1 MKTVRRPVAG
11 FCCAVVALTAATFIG
26 CESASKSRQSR
37 AESPDLLA
45 RKVAE
50 ARQVAVA
57 AAETASKAAKSRQ
70 RGDDADADR
79 FSHTAIEQYRRAIAL
94 SPDMPEVWN
103 NLGVELM
110 RVQDYLGASEA
121 FSMAMQLSPSDPRP
135 AENIALVYDRT
146 GWAEES
152 LRYYDIALER
162 SPNYLPALRGAI
174 KASHLLSEADENR
187 LDQVR
192 RALMIETDPKLREFF
207 EREQVR
213 ILGRLERNSRQR

>member
-1 MKTVRRPVAG
+1 MSNLRRPKSGLCLAALVLTS
-11 FCCAVVALTAATFIG
+11 AVFTG
-26 CESASKSRQSR
+26 CESTPKSRQNQVP
-37 AESPDLLA
+37 SPDMLA
-45 RKVAE
+45 RQVAE
-50 ARQVAVA
+50 ARQAALVASDTA
-57 AAETASKAAKSRQ
+57 RKAEQQRDKGKDAEAQRLSR
-70 RGDDADADR
+70 
-79 FSHTAIEQYRRAIAL
+79 TAIEQYRRAISL

-135 AENIALVYDRT
+135 AENLALVYDRT

-174 KASHLLSEADENR
+174 KASHLLSEADEKR
-187 LDQVR
+187 LEQVR
-192 RALMIETDPKLREFF
+192 RALMIETDPRLREFF
-207 EREQVR
+207 VREQVR
-213 ILGRLERNSRQR
+213 ILGRLERTTRQQ

>member
-1 MKTVRRPVAG
+1 MNNLRRPKTGLCLAALVSGA
-11 FCCAVVALTAATFIG
+11 AVFTG
-26 CESASKSRQSR
+26 CESTSRTQR
-37 AESPDLLA
+37 HEIQSPDALA
-45 RKVAE
+45 RQVAE
-50 ARQVAVA
+50 ARQAALVASD
-57 AAETASKAAKSRQ
+57 TARKAAQKRDKGKPDEAQRLSR
-70 RGDDADADR
+70 
-79 FSHTAIEQYRRAIAL
+79 TAIEQYRRAISL

-110 RVQDYLGASEA
+110 RVEDYLGASES
-121 FSMAMQLSPSDPRP
+121 FSMAMQLSPTDPRP
-135 AENIALVYDRT
+135 AENLALVYDRT

-174 KASHLLSEADENR
+174 KAAHLLGEADEKR
-187 LDQVR
+187 LDHVR

-213 ILGRLERNSRQR
+213 ILGRLERTTRRR